1 MRVRHN
7 SVPVAL
13 VVVGL
18 GLIGGGVWSASERSA
33 ATVSVPVANARR
45 TRPLATPVLSA
56 RRVPEVLVA
65 PQAARRLNSAIE
77 PILATVPAN
86 RCLYIADGVVPLVTD
101 RIDEPMPAAS
111 NQKIL
116 TALAALDVLGP
127 DTTFST
133 KIVSQAVPSAS
144 GVVAGDV
151 WMVGGGDPIID
162 SDTYQRTLKYG
173 RSPHTSI
180 ETIADSIKAAGVTS
194 ITGSVRGDE
203 SLYDDLRTVPSW
215 SDRIVRQHQAGPLTA
230 LSVNDARSYDVVE
243 GDPTPTVQPASDPP
257 RYAAEA
263 LTKLLI
269 ARGVTVAGAPGAG
282 TAPTQRVEIS
292 SVKSMPVSAIIGEM
306 LTFSDD
312 NTAELLL
319 KQLGVH
325 ESAKGTTAAG
335 LAVVNEVL
343 TRHHLPTEG
352 IKLLDGSG
360 LDIGNRLTCR
370 LISAALTDAG
380 PKGPLAAGLAVAD
393 GEVGTLRD
401 RYTNSPAAKRV
412 RAKTGTLN
420 TVTALSGWVTTH
432 ADKDIVFSFVINT
445 GDRVIAPSD
454 LRAEQ
459 QITEAIL
466 DYPDAVDPKTLEP
479 ISRG

>member
-215 SDRIVRQHQAGPLTA
+215 SDRM
-230 LSVNDARSYDVVE
+230 VE
-243 GDPTPTVQPASDPP
+243 GDLTPTVQPASDPP